1 MNQAALGRIVYQQQE
16 QILPNQVQAF
26 FGPSTIHFS
35 VLNTTES
42 SIQPQRG
49 GSCHSDA
56 ETTACKQGHHY
67 FQIST
72 DVNDRFGKH
81 QIELLS
87 QRSSQLTATL
97 T

>member
-16 QILPNQVQAF
+16 QILPNTSII
-26 FGPSTIHFS
+26 FGPSTSHFS
-35 VLNTTES
+35 ILNTTES

-49 GSCHSDA
+49 GSCNSDA
-56 ETTACKQGHHY
+56 ETTVCKQGHHY

-72 DVNDRFGKH
+72 EVNDRFGKH
-81 QIELLS
+81 QIVLLS
-87 QRSSQLTATL
+87 RRSSQLTATL

>member
-16 QILPNQVQAF
+16 QILPNTSII

-42 SIQPQRG
+42 SIQLQRG
-49 GSCHSDA
+49 GYCNSDA

-72 DVNDRFGKH
+72 EVNYLFGKH
-81 QIELLS
+81 QLELLS
-87 QRSSQLTATL
+87 RRSLQLTATL